1 MLRLINQICQYYDYD
16 YQKIKVL
23 RDVESF
29 YLIKKYIL
37 NENETK
43 ILEKLSTIYYSR
55 FLRL

>member
-29 YLIKKYIL
+29 YSIKKYIL
-37 NENETK
+37 NEKETK
-43 ILEKLSTIYYSR
+43 ILEKLSKI
-55 FLRL
+55 